1 MTGIRFILLV
11 LHALEV
17 LSSQFPST
25 SSTAVGL
32 MNGGIHI
39 QPQEYS
45 WIAHLEYGR
54 EYNEQCIGS
63 VISDRHVLTYSQ
75 CVTKEL

>member
-1 MTGIRFILLV
+1 MIGIRFILLV

-17 LSSQFPST
+17 LT
-25 SSTAVGL
+25 SPSTAVGL
-32 MNGGIHI
+32 MNGGIHL
-39 QPQEYS
+39 QPVEYS